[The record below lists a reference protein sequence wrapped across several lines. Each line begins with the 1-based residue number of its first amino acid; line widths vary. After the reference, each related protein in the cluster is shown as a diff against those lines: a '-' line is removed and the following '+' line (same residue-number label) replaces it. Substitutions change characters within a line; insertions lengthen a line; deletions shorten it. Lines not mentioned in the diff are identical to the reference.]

1 MGDSASAG
9 GGDADASRDSLQRAV
24 ELNDG
29 IVQLL
34 AIARYA
40 LDAGDV
46 GRTREAIDGS
56 LEHARDLMSALLAT
70 SGTQMRPGDLRR
82 RVPAPEAAA
91 EPKEPGPA

>member
-1 MGDSASAG
+1 M
-9 GGDADASRDSLQRAV
+9 RRAV

-46 GRTREAIDGS
+46 DRARAAIDGS
-56 LEHARDLMSALLAT
+56 LEQARDLMGALLAT
-70 SGTQMRPGDLRR
+70 SGVQMRPGDLRR
-82 RVPAPEAAA
+82 GGPGIEPEEQEQA
-91 EPKEPGPA
+91 